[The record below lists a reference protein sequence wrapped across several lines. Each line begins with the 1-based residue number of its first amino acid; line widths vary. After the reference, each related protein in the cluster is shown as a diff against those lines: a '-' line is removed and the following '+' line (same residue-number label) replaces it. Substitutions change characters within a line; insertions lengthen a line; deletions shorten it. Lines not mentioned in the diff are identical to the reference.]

1 MTFSLIF
8 NLSVSF
14 SPQNTT
20 PHLSSALRSACCDQ
34 PGGRSP
40 FTHNVVTVCISLSLV
55 TLIRTAKLCVCV
67 YVCSCCFSTSSFF
80 LFLFFS
86 RVSLPN
92 ICHPHTP
99 SFPPH
104 SPLTLLAHKEK
115 KPIPLVAMGIGC
127 HGAARFSCGP
137 CMYVCVCV
145 YVYCSVTEF
154 GCHVDWE

>member
-1 MTFSLIF
+1 MFLSHPKTLPHISPPRYEALVVISQEGGLLSPTMLS
-8 NLSVSF
+8 LSVS
-14 SPQNTT
+14 
-20 PHLSSALRSACCDQ
+20 R
-34 PGGRSP
+34 
-40 FTHNVVTVCISLSLV
+40 SLV

-99 SFPPH
+99 SFSPH
-104 SPLTLLAHKEK
+104 SPLTLLAHEEK

>member
-99 SFPPH
+99 SFSPH
-104 SPLTLLAHKEK
+104 SPLTLLAHEEK
-115 KPIPLVAMGIGC
+115 KTHTIGC
-127 HGAARFSCGP
+127 HGNWLPWSSKVFMWSLH
-137 CMYVCVCV
+137 VCVCV
-145 YVYCSVTEF
+145 CMSTVA
-154 GCHVDWE
+154 

>member
-99 SFPPH
+99 SFSPH
-104 SPLTLLAHKEK
+104 SPLTLLAHEEK
-115 KPIPLVAMGIGC
+115 KPHTIGC
-127 HGAARFSCGP
+127 HGNWLPWSSKVFMWSLH
-137 CMYVCVCV
+137 VCVCV
-145 YVYCSVTEF
+145 CMSTVA
-154 GCHVDWE
+154 